1 MTTNMAELIIT
12 LDMREAEMIR
22 RDLDDIRTAHPELVA
37 FNSMLAKL
45 HHIVGVYGEKHLE

>member
-22 RDLDDIRTAHPELVA
+22 RDLDTIRTAHPELLP
-37 FNSMLAKL
+37 FNSLLAQL
-45 HHIVGVYGEKHLE
+45 HHIVGIYGEKHLE